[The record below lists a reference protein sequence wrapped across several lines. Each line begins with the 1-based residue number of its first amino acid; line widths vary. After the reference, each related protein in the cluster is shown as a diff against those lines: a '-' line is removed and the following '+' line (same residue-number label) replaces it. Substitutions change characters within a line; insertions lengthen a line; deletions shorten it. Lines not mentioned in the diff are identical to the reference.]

1 MKTKNLLL
9 VRVLMASSGVYLRGL
24 RKAMRAVVCAL
35 CVLATASC
43 AYAAASLRPLGFVTG
58 DNYSSANG
66 VSADG
71 SVVVGTRGLQPYVG
85 AGHYQAFRWT
95 AGSGM
100 QSLWDVLL
108 ANGRE
113 AAGL

>member
-43 AYAAASLRPLGFVTG
+43 AYAAASLRPLGFETG
-58 DNYSSANG
+58 DNYSAAHG
-66 VSADG
+66 VSGDG
-71 SVVVGTRGLQPYVG
+71 SVVVGQSSWSDK
-85 AGHYQAFRWT
+85 AFRWT

-100 QSLWDVLL
+100 RSLWDVLL
-108 ANGRE
+108 ANGGGPRVF
-113 AAGL
+113 A